1 MPEFEVTEHRISR
14 RRWDTGTTPV
24 DSHML
29 ELFGPEDFEG
39 CRDSATLIFDEALDL
54 DRLGP
59 VVGYA
64 TQPDHGPV
72 SVVGWLPADSFDAWR
87 ELILARGV
95 EKIQF
100 EMRDPGATSGYLRR
114 LGLVHPGGLRA
125 VSWAGLR
132 GAVLQAARRRD
143 RTRQAELAF

>member
-1 MPEFEVTEHRISR
+1 MPEFDVTDHRISR
-14 RRWDTGTTPV
+14 RRWNADTTPLE
-24 DSHML
+24 SHML

-39 CRDSATLIFDEALDL
+39 CRDSATLIFDAALDM

-64 TQPDHGPV
+64 TRPEEGPV

-87 ELILARGV
+87 ELVLSRGV
-95 EKIQF
+95 EKVQF
-100 EMRDPGATSGYLRR
+100 EMREHGAETGYLRR
-114 LGLVHPGGLRA
+114 IGLVHPSGVRA

-132 GAVLQAARRRD
+132 GAILQAGRRRS
-143 RTRQAELAF
+143 AVAAV

>member
-1 MPEFEVTEHRISR
+1 MPEFAVTEHRISR
-14 RRWDTGTTPV
+14 RRWDTATTPV
-24 DSHML
+24 DSCML

-39 CRDSATLIFDEALDL
+39 CRDSATLIFDEALDM

-64 TQPDHGPV
+64 TQPDEGPV

-87 ELILARGV
+87 ELVLSRGV

-100 EMRDPGATSGYLRR
+100 EMRESGTASGYLRR
-114 LGLVHPGGLRA
+114 LGLVHPGGVRA

-143 RTRQAELAF
+143 RAKEPELAH

>member
-1 MPEFEVTEHRISR
+1 MPEFAVTDHRISR
-14 RRWDTGTTPV
+14 RQWNTATLPL

-39 CRDSATLIFDEALDL
+39 CRDSATLIFDEALDM

-64 TQPDHGPV
+64 TRTEQGPI
-72 SVVGWLPADSFDAWR
+72 SVVGWLPAESFDAWR
-87 ELILARGV
+87 ELVLSRGV

-100 EMRDPGATSGYLRR
+100 EMREPGAGTGYLRR
-114 LGLVHPGGLRA
+114 LGLVHPSGRRA

-132 GAVLQAARRRD
+132 GAVLRASRSRD
-143 RTRQAELAF
+143 PAHPL